1 MGGIETDLLK
11 YYSEAEIIL
20 INTCYFNHK
29 PQHGNAANFNYFL
42 RINFS
47 YFSISTRPS
56 IENIHAYR
64 RIFLRCG
71 DVLFWKYG
79 KITRNCAMH
88 VQTMPSIEFTF
99 ISNAMKIQSKDWR
112 NFERL
117 QIGFHSIACRILHSI
132 GNESHSAVRFYEK
145 RQRRQ
150 HLKLIIRSYMSIQL

>member
-64 RIFLRCG
+64 RIFLRFG
-71 DVLFWKYG
+71 DVLFWKYEKNNPQLRDARAKHKPCQALNSHLFPMQWKYYR
-79 KITRNCAMH
+79 KIEG
-88 VQTMPSIEFTF
+88 I
-99 ISNAMKIQSKDWR
+99 SKD
-112 NFERL
+112 FKL
-117 QIGFHSIACRILHSI
+117 DSIPLH
-132 GNESHSAVRFYEK
+132 AAYYTV
-145 RQRRQ
+145 
-150 HLKLIIRSYMSIQL
+150 